1 VSTTVLVIRHGDND
15 WVGRT
20 LAGWT
25 PGVHLNARGREQA
38 VRLAGRLAGVPVRA
52 IYSSPLERTRE
63 TAEPLARQLGL
74 EVRVSDALGELR
86 LGEWTGRKL
95 CELENDPL
103 WRRFNTQRSTTR
115 IPGGE
120 LTLEVQTR
128 MVEAFEGIRRRHPD
142 SVVAVFSH
150 GDPIRAILLHYL
162 GMPLDLMHRIEVEPA
177 SVSVVALHEW
187 GPHVQRI
194 NDTGTLP

>member
-1 VSTTVLVIRHGDND
+1 VSTTVLVIRHGYND

-38 VRLAGRLAGVPVRA
+38 ERLAQRLAGVPIRVL
-52 IYSSPLERTRE
+52 YSSPLERTLE

-74 EVRVSDALGELR
+74 EVRVCEALGELR

-95 CELENDPL
+95 CDLENDPL

-120 LTLEVQTR
+120 LTLEVQAR
-128 MVEAFEGIRRRHPD
+128 MVNALEGIRREHPD

-150 GDPIRAILLHYL
+150 GDPIRSLLLHYL
-162 GMPLDLMHRIEVEPA
+162 GMPLDLMHRIEIEPA

-187 GPHVQRI
+187 GPQVMRM
-194 NDTGTLP
+194 NEMGTLP

>member
-1 VSTTVLVIRHGDND
+1 MSTTVLVIRHGYND

-38 VRLAGRLAGVPVRA
+38 EQLCRRLSGVPIQA

-63 TAEPLARQLGL
+63 TAGPLSRQLGL
-74 EVRVSDALGELR
+74 EVRVCDALGELR

-95 CELENDPL
+95 CDLENDPL

-120 LTLEVQTR
+120 HTLEVQTR
-128 MVEAFEGIRRRHPD
+128 MAEAFEGIRRSHPNA
-142 SVVAVFSH
+142 VVAVFSH

-162 GMPLDLMHRIEVEPA
+162 GMPLDLMHRIEIEPA
-177 SVSVVALHEW
+177 SVSVVKLHEW
-187 GPHVQRI
+187 GPQVMRM
-194 NDTGTLP
+194 NDMGVLP